1 MTNLFDI
8 FLIVYYIFFAGLF
21 VLAGNVYSKLKNL
34 SERISKKEF
43 NKAELNFEIYKSSES
58 LIMHSYPKF
67 PLAALVKILPG
78 TFVGLGILGTF
89 IGFSDGISEISL
101 TGNVDELF
109 GKLDIFFAGLN
120 TAFITSIIGVVL
132 SVFFGIIYQFPLNKI
147 KFHCEKIYSQLIKEL
162 DSEEKSKVEFDSYI
176 LSIQEITKTLLTAKE
191 SIENLPQKF
200 LEVEKSLEESIL
212 PIKETFS
219 TMQSTLEESILPIK
233 ETFGTM
239 QSTLEESILPIKET
253 FGTMQST
260 LEESILPIKETFGT
274 MQSTLVNYSKQA
286 ENLQNASEQIQQT
299 LIKFIENSEQ
309 TTLKVNTT
317 LEQTI
322 SATKTI
328 QENNAK
334 LNEQISES
342 HKAAMK
348 DYQEIDENIG
358 SILSKV
364 NKNLTEYSK
373 IIETTLVQT
382 LEEYNKTAQKVT
394 ESFFGDKK

>member
-1 MTNLFDI
+1 MVVKI
-8 FLIVYYIFFAGLF
+8 AYYIFFAGLF
-21 VLAGNVYSKLKNL
+21 VLAGIVFSMLKNL
-34 SERISKKEF
+34 SEKIPKKDF
-43 NKAELNFEIYKSSES
+43 NKAELDFEIYKTTES
-58 LIMHSYPKF
+58 LIMHSYPDF
-67 PLAALVKILPG
+67 PLFALVKILPG

-89 IGFSDGISEISL
+89 IGFSDGISEMSL

-120 TAFITSIIGVVL
+120 TAFVTSIVGVVL

-147 KFHCEKIYSQLIKEL
+147 KFHCSRIYNVLIKEL

-176 LSIQEITKTLLTAKE
+176 LSIQGITKTLLTAKE

-200 LEVEKSLEESIL
+200 LDVEKS
-212 PIKETFS
+212 
-219 TMQSTLEESILPIK
+219 LEESILPIK

-239 QSTLEESILPIKET
+239 QSTLE
-253 FGTMQST
+253 
-260 LEESILPIKETFGT
+260 
-274 MQSTLVNYSKQA
+274 NYSKQA
-286 ENLQNASEQIQQT
+286 ESLQNASEQIQQT
-299 LIKFIENSEQ
+299 ITRFIENSEQ

-342 HKAAMK
+342 HKIAMK

-358 SILSKV
+358 SILSEV
-364 NKNLTEYSK
+364 NKNLSEYSK
-373 IIETTLVQT
+373 TIETTLVQT

>member
-8 FLIVYYIFFAGLF
+8 FLIMYYIFFAGLF
-21 VLAGNVYSKLKNL
+21 VLAGIVYSKLKKV
-34 SERISKKEF
+34 SEKISKEEF
-43 NKAELNFEIYKSSES
+43 DKTELNFEIYKTTES
-58 LIMHSYPKF
+58 LIMHSYPDF
-67 PLAALVKILPG
+67 PLSALVKILPG

-89 IGFSDGISEISL
+89 IGFSDGISEMSL

-109 GKLDIFFAGLN
+109 GKLDIFFTGLN

-132 SVFFGIIYQFPLNKI
+132 SVVFGIIYQFPLNKI
-147 KFHCEKIYSQLIKEL
+147 KFHCSRIYNVLIKEL
-162 DSEEKSKVEFDSYI
+162 DSEEKSKIEFDSYI
-176 LSIQEITKTLLTAKE
+176 LSIQGITKTLLTAKE

-212 PIKETFS
+212 PIKETF
-219 TMQSTLEESILPIK
+219 
-233 ETFGTM
+233 GTM
-239 QSTLEESILPIKET
+239 QSTLE
-253 FGTMQST
+253 
-260 LEESILPIKETFGT
+260 
-274 MQSTLVNYSKQA
+274 NYSKQA
-286 ENLQNASEQIQQT
+286 ESLQNASEQIQQT
-299 LIKFIENSEQ
+299 LTRFIENSEQ
-309 TTLKVNTT
+309 TTLKVNAT

-342 HKAAMK
+342 HKIAMK

-358 SILSKV
+358 SILSEV
-364 NKNLTEYSK
+364 NKNLSEYSK
-373 IIETTLVQT
+373 TIETTLVQT

>member
-1 MTNLFDI
+1 MTLFKGFI
-8 FLIVYYIFFAGLF
+8 IAYYIFFAGILF
-21 VLAGNVYSKLKNL
+21 LASIVYSMLKNL
-34 SERISKKEF
+34 SEKISEKDF
-43 NKAELNFEIYKSSES
+43 NITELDFEIYKTPES
-58 LIMHSYPKF
+58 LVMHSYPDF
-67 PLAALVKILPG
+67 PLSALVKILPG

-89 IGFSDGISEISL
+89 IGFSNGISEMSL

-120 TAFITSIIGVVL
+120 TAFITSIIGVIL
-132 SVFFGIIYQFPLNKI
+132 SVVFGILYQFPLNKI
-147 KFHCEKIYSQLIKEL
+147 KFHCAKIYNKLIKEL

-176 LSIQEITKTLLTAKE
+176 LSIQGITKTLLTAKE

-212 PIKETFS
+212 PIKETF
-219 TMQSTLEESILPIK
+219 
-233 ETFGTM
+233 GTM
-239 QSTLEESILPIKET
+239 QSTLE
-253 FGTMQST
+253 
-260 LEESILPIKETFGT
+260 
-274 MQSTLVNYSKQA
+274 NYSKQA
-286 ENLQNASEQIQQT
+286 ESLQNASEQIQQT
-299 LIKFIENSEQ
+299 LTKFIENSEQ

-322 SATKTI
+322 TATKTI

-342 HKAAMK
+342 HKIAMK

-358 SILSKV
+358 SILSEV
-364 NKNLTEYSK
+364 NKNLSEYSK
-373 IIETTLVQT
+373 TIETTLVQT

>member
-1 MTNLFDI
+1 MTLFKG

-147 KFHCEKIYSQLIKEL
+147 KFHCAKIYSQLIKEL

-212 PIKETFS
+212 PIKETF
-219 TMQSTLEESILPIK
+219 
-233 ETFGTM
+233 GTM
-239 QSTLEESILPIKET
+239 QSTLE
-253 FGTMQST
+253 
-260 LEESILPIKETFGT
+260 
-274 MQSTLVNYSKQA
+274 NYSKQA
-286 ENLQNASEQIQQT
+286 ESLQNASEQIQQT
-299 LIKFIENSEQ
+299 LTKFIENSEQ

-317 LEQTI
+317 LERTI
-322 SATKTI
+322 NATKTI

-358 SILSKV
+358 SILSEV

-394 ESFFGDKK
+394 KSFFGDKK

>member
-1 MTNLFDI
+1 MTLFMVVKI
-8 FLIVYYIFFAGLF
+8 AYYIFFAGLF
-21 VLAGNVYSKLKNL
+21 VLAGIVFSMLKNL
-34 SERISKKEF
+34 SEKIPKKDF
-43 NKAELNFEIYKSSES
+43 NKAELDFEIYKTTES
-58 LIMHSYPKF
+58 LIMHSYPDF
-67 PLAALVKILPG
+67 PLFALVKILPG

-89 IGFSDGISEISL
+89 IGFSDGISEMSL

-120 TAFITSIIGVVL
+120 TAFVTSIVGVVL

-147 KFHCEKIYSQLIKEL
+147 KFHCSRIYNVLIKEL

-176 LSIQEITKTLLTAKE
+176 LSIQGITKTLLTAKE

-200 LEVEKSLEESIL
+200 LDVEKS
-212 PIKETFS
+212 
-219 TMQSTLEESILPIK
+219 LEESILPIK

-239 QSTLEESILPIKET
+239 QSTLE
-253 FGTMQST
+253 
-260 LEESILPIKETFGT
+260 
-274 MQSTLVNYSKQA
+274 NYSKQA
-286 ENLQNASEQIQQT
+286 ESLQNASEQIQQT
-299 LIKFIENSEQ
+299 ITRFIENSEQ

-342 HKAAMK
+342 HKIAMK

-358 SILSKV
+358 SILSEV
-364 NKNLTEYSK
+364 NKNLSEYSK
-373 IIETTLVQT
+373 TIETTLVQT

>member
-1 MTNLFDI
+1 MTLFMVVKI
-8 FLIVYYIFFAGLF
+8 AYYIFFAGLF
-21 VLAGNVYSKLKNL
+21 VLAGIVFSMLKNL
-34 SERISKKEF
+34 SEKIPKKDF
-43 NKAELNFEIYKSSES
+43 NKAELDFEIYKTTES
-58 LIMHSYPKF
+58 LIMHSYPDF
-67 PLAALVKILPG
+67 PLFALVKILPG

-89 IGFSDGISEISL
+89 IGFSDGISEMSL

-109 GKLDIFFAGLN
+109 GKLDIFFEGLN
-120 TAFITSIIGVVL
+120 TAFITSIVGVVL
-132 SVFFGIIYQFPLNKI
+132 SVVFGIIYQFPLNKI
-147 KFHCEKIYSQLIKEL
+147 KFHCSKIYNKLIKEL
-162 DSEEKSKVEFDSYI
+162 DSEEKSKIEFDSYI
-176 LSIQEITKTLLTAKE
+176 LSIQGITKTLLTAKE

-200 LEVEKSLEESIL
+200 LDVEKS
-212 PIKETFS
+212 
-219 TMQSTLEESILPIK
+219 LEESILPIK

-239 QSTLEESILPIKET
+239 QSTLE
-253 FGTMQST
+253 
-260 LEESILPIKETFGT
+260 
-274 MQSTLVNYSKQA
+274 NYSKQA
-286 ENLQNASEQIQQT
+286 ESLQIASEQIQQT
-299 LIKFIENSEQ
+299 LTRFIENSEQ

-342 HKAAMK
+342 HKIAMK

-358 SILSKV
+358 SILSEV
-364 NKNLTEYSK
+364 NKNLSEYSK
-373 IIETTLVQT
+373 TIETTLVQT

>member
-1 MTNLFDI
+1 MANLFDI
-8 FLIVYYIFFAGLF
+8 FLIIYYIFFAGLF
-21 VLAGNVYSKLKNL
+21 VLAGIVYSMLKNL
-34 SERISKKEF
+34 SEKISEKDF
-43 NKAELNFEIYKSSES
+43 NKTELNFEIYKNPES
-58 LIMHSYPKF
+58 FIMHSYPNF
-67 PLAALVKILPG
+67 PLSALVKILPG

-89 IGFSDGISEISL
+89 IGFSNGISEMSL
-101 TGNVDELF
+101 TENVDELF

-120 TAFITSIIGVVL
+120 TAFVTSIIGVVL
-132 SVFFGIIYQFPLNKI
+132 SVFFGIIYQFPFNKI
-147 KFHCEKIYSQLIKEL
+147 KFHCSKIYNKLIKEL

-176 LSIQEITKTLLTAKE
+176 LSIQGITKTLLTAKE

-212 PIKETFS
+212 PIKETF
-219 TMQSTLEESILPIK
+219 
-233 ETFGTM
+233 
-239 QSTLEESILPIKET
+239 
-253 FGTMQST
+253 
-260 LEESILPIKETFGT
+260 GT

-286 ENLQNASEQIQQT
+286 ESLQNASEQIQQT
-299 LIKFIENSEQ
+299 LTKFIENSEQ

-322 SATKTI
+322 NATKTI

-342 HKAAMK
+342 HKIVMK

-358 SILSKV
+358 SILSEV
-364 NKNLTEYSK
+364 NKNLSEYSK

>member
-1 MTNLFDI
+1 MTLFMVVKI
-8 FLIVYYIFFAGLF
+8 AYYIFFAGIL
-21 VLAGNVYSKLKNL
+21 VLASIVYSMLKNL
-34 SERISKKEF
+34 SEKISEKDF
-43 NKAELNFEIYKSSES
+43 DKAELDFEIYKTTES
-58 LIMHSYPKF
+58 LIMHSYPDF
-67 PLAALVKILPG
+67 PLSALVKILPG

-89 IGFSDGISEISL
+89 IGFSDGISEMSL

-109 GKLDIFFAGLN
+109 GKLDIFFEGLN
-120 TAFITSIIGVVL
+120 TAFITSIVGVVL
-132 SVFFGIIYQFPLNKI
+132 SVVFGIIYQFPLNKI
-147 KFHCEKIYSQLIKEL
+147 KFHCSRIYNVLIKEL

-176 LSIQEITKTLLTAKE
+176 LSIQGITKTLLTAKE

-212 PIKETFS
+212 PIKETF
-219 TMQSTLEESILPIK
+219 
-233 ETFGTM
+233 GTM
-239 QSTLEESILPIKET
+239 QSTLE
-253 FGTMQST
+253 
-260 LEESILPIKETFGT
+260 
-274 MQSTLVNYSKQA
+274 NYSKQA
-286 ENLQNASEQIQQT
+286 ESLQIASEQIQQT
-299 LIKFIENSEQ
+299 LTRFIENSEQ

-342 HKAAMK
+342 HKIAMK

-358 SILSKV
+358 SILSEV
-364 NKNLTEYSK
+364 NKNLSEYSK
-373 IIETTLVQT
+373 TIETTLVQT

>member
-1 MTNLFDI
+1 MI
-8 FLIVYYIFFAGLF
+8 IKIAYYIFFAGLF
-21 VLAGNVYSKLKNL
+21 VLAGIVYSKLKKV
-34 SERISKKEF
+34 SEKISKKELD
-43 NKAELNFEIYKSSES
+43 KAGVNFEIYKTPES
-58 LIMHSYPKF
+58 FIMHSYPKF
-67 PLAALVKILPG
+67 PLSALVKILPG

-89 IGFSDGISEISL
+89 IGFSDGISEMSL

-109 GKLDIFFAGLN
+109 GKLDIFFTGLN

-132 SVFFGIIYQFPLNKI
+132 SVVFGIIYQFPLNKI
-147 KFHCEKIYSQLIKEL
+147 KFNCSKIYNKLIKEL

-212 PIKETFS
+212 PIKETF
-219 TMQSTLEESILPIK
+219 
-233 ETFGTM
+233 GTM
-239 QSTLEESILPIKET
+239 QSTLE
-253 FGTMQST
+253 
-260 LEESILPIKETFGT
+260 
-274 MQSTLVNYSKQA
+274 NYSKQA
-286 ENLQNASEQIQQT
+286 ESLQNASGQIQQT
-299 LIKFIENSEQ
+299 LTKFIENSEQ

-322 SATKTI
+322 NATKVI
-328 QENNAK
+328 QENNEK

-358 SILSKV
+358 SILSEV

-373 IIETTLVQT
+373 TIEKTLVQT

-394 ESFFGDKK
+394 ESFFGEKINAR

>member
-147 KFHCEKIYSQLIKEL
+147 KFHCAKIYSQLIKEL

-239 QSTLEESILPIKET
+239 QSTLE
-253 FGTMQST
+253 
-260 LEESILPIKETFGT
+260 
-274 MQSTLVNYSKQA
+274 NYSKQA
-286 ENLQNASEQIQQT
+286 ESLQNASEQIQQT
-299 LIKFIENSEQ
+299 LTKFIENSEQ

-322 SATKTI
+322 NATKTI

>member
-1 MTNLFDI
+1 MI
-8 FLIVYYIFFAGLF
+8 IKIAYYIFFAGLF
-21 VLAGNVYSKLKNL
+21 VLAGIVYSKLKKV
-34 SERISKKEF
+34 SEKISKKELD
-43 NKAELNFEIYKSSES
+43 KAGVNFEIYKTPES
-58 LIMHSYPKF
+58 FIMHSYPKF
-67 PLAALVKILPG
+67 PLSALVKILPG

-89 IGFSDGISEISL
+89 IGFSDGISEMSL
-101 TGNVDELF
+101 TENVDELF

-132 SVFFGIIYQFPLNKI
+132 SVVFGIIYQFPLNKI
-147 KFHCEKIYSQLIKEL
+147 KFHCSRIYNVLIKEL
-162 DSEEKSKVEFDSYI
+162 DSEEKSKIEFDSYI
-176 LSIQEITKTLLTAKE
+176 LSIQGITKTLLTAKE

-212 PIKETFS
+212 PIKETF
-219 TMQSTLEESILPIK
+219 
-233 ETFGTM
+233 GTM
-239 QSTLEESILPIKET
+239 QSTLE
-253 FGTMQST
+253 
-260 LEESILPIKETFGT
+260 
-274 MQSTLVNYSKQA
+274 NYSKQA
-286 ENLQNASEQIQQT
+286 ESLRNASGQIQQT
-299 LIKFIENSEQ
+299 LTKFIENSEQ

-322 SATKTI
+322 NATKVI

-334 LNEQISES
+334 LNEQISEY

-358 SILSKV
+358 SILSEV
-364 NKNLTEYSK
+364 NKNLSEYSK
-373 IIETTLVQT
+373 TIETTLVQT